1 MQPRRCRAGFRC
13 GEGDIDR
20 LTLVGL
26 ATIFTDPNAIEVFG
40 FQTIPIGKVIVVGIS
55 TPVGRWCVGIKTHC
69 VENLLEHCAF
79 FGIPFDSDAMSGKL
93 CNVEARR
100 CRAGF
105 RGSEHDIDRLAL
117 ITLAAV
123 FAEPHTICRFRRQG
137 IPYCKVIG
145 LCDSIPSRRRIVR
158 IERIR
163 RLTSRHKRLEQ
174 VAFFGIPFESDGMS
188 GKLCN
193 VEACGSRASWQC
205 VEREGNRLAEH
216 ILATFFTQI
225 EDIVGIREERN
236 GVSIR
241 AVII

>member
-1 MQPRRCRAGFRC
+1 M
-13 GEGDIDR
+13 
-20 LTLVGL
+20 VG
-26 ATIFTDPNAIEVFG
+26 
-40 FQTIPIGKVIVVGIS
+40 
-55 TPVGRWCVGIKTHC
+55 
-69 VENLLEHCAF
+69 
-79 FGIPFDSDAMSGKL
+79 
-93 CNVEARR
+93 
-100 CRAGF
+100 
-105 RGSEHDIDRLAL
+105 
-117 ITLAAV
+117 LAAV
-123 FAEPHTICRFRRQG
+123 FAEPHTISRFRRQG
-137 IPYCKVIG
+137 IPYCVVIARG
-145 LCDSIPSRRRIVR
+145 LYIPIRRRIVR

-188 GKLCN
+188 SELYN
-193 VEACGSRASWQC
+193 MEACGSRASWQC